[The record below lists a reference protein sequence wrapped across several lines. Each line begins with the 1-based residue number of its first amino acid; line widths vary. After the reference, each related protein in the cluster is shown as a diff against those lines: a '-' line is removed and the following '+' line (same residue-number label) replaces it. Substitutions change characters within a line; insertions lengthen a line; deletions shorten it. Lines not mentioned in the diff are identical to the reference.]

1 MIMKKEELLK
11 IIDENLYQTP
21 EILKHLANRMS
32 EYQNQCEKINDIL
45 LRNALGSAC
54 QILAMK
60 RRPSDKDMKD
70 YCILIKKAQFPNGLE
85 SCHHQGEINFY
96 NRFLKESNI

>member
-32 EYQNQCEKINDIL
+32 EYQNQC
-45 LRNALGSAC
+45 
-54 QILAMK
+54 
-60 RRPSDKDMKD
+60 
-70 YCILIKKAQFPNGLE
+70 KK
-85 SCHHQGEINFY
+85 
-96 NRFLKESNI
+96 